1 MKIASKEVVIGTVL
15 WRGYQTG
22 AVHFRKVRFFWF
34 AACLVSAILLSACA
48 GEQPERRERQALR
61 APVYGVDFRNLWNDG
76 SAEVCDYSTA
86 RLRQGKLQQGSA
98 TAITRRLLYSED
110 ERVPIDPKVHEQ
122 ARDAFPA
129 IEMNWIERTTSAP
142 QSAEEMTTSA
152 VTLTAVDGRVPGVE
166 TKTDFS
172 FQGWD
177 GQLFHQLL
185 FDATGVRSHQYS
197 YFANEGDEQ
206 ITLAYP
212 ADGVSGDALWF
223 WARHM
228 AAPQLNSGETR
239 TVSLL
244 PALRD
249 VREEHRQLNWRH
261 AVLSHS
267 AEPQTV
273 GEHAAESFSV
283 ALDDGRT
290 ETFLVE
296 TAPPYRVLR
305 WEDSTGERAELVSS
319 SRMKLPA
326 PPAPAETAKK

>member
-1 MKIASKEVVIGTVL
+1 M
-15 WRGYQTG
+15 
-22 AVHFRKVRFFWF
+22 RFFWF
-34 AACLVSAILLSACA
+34 SAFLLWVIFLIGCANEPQAANDR
-48 GEQPERRERQALR
+48 QPLR
-61 APVYGVDFRNLWNDG
+61 SPVYGPDFRDVWNDSSSEV
-76 SAEVCDYSTA
+76 SAYNTA
-86 RLRQGKLQQGSA
+86 RMRQGKLQKGSA

-129 IEMNWIERTTSAP
+129 IEMNWIERTASAP
-142 QSAEEMTTSA
+142 ETAEEMTTSA

-206 ITLAYP
+206 ITLGYP
-212 ADGVSGDALWF
+212 RDGVSGDALWF

-228 AAPQLNSGETR
+228 AAPQLNSGEKR
-239 TVSLL
+239 AVSVL

-249 VREEHRQLNWRH
+249 VREEHRHLDWRH
-261 AVLSHS
+261 AVLSRS
-267 AEPQTV
+267 AEQQKV
-273 GEHAAESFSV
+273 AGHAAELCTV
-283 ALDDGRT
+283 AFDDGET
-290 ETFLVE
+290 ETFYVE
-296 TAPPYRVLR
+296 TARPFRVLR
-305 WEDSTGERAELVSS
+305 WTDSSGESADLVSTN
-319 SRMKLPA
+319 RMMLPA
-326 PPAPAETAKK
+326 PSAPAATAKQ

>member
-1 MKIASKEVVIGTVL
+1 
-15 WRGYQTG
+15 
-22 AVHFRKVRFFWF
+22 VRFFWF
-34 AACLVSAILLSACA
+34 SAFLVLAILLIGCA
-48 GEQPERRERQALR
+48 GEPQAARDGQALR
-61 APVYGVDFRNLWNDG
+61 SPVYGQDFRDVWNDN
-76 SAEVCDYSTA
+76 SAEVCAYNTV
-86 RLRQGKLQQGSA
+86 RMRQGRLQKGSA

-110 ERVPIDPKVHEQ
+110 ERVPIDAKVHEQ

-142 QSAEEMTTSA
+142 ESAEEMTTSA
-152 VTLTAVDGRVPGVE
+152 LTLTAVDGRVPGVE

-185 FDATGVRSHQYS
+185 FDASGVRSHQYS

-212 ADGVSGDALWF
+212 KDGVSGDALWF

-228 AAPQLNSGETR
+228 AAPLLNSGEKR
-239 TVSLL
+239 AASIL

-261 AVLSHS
+261 AVLSRS
-267 AEPQTV
+267 AEQQKV
-273 GEHAAESFSV
+273 GAHPAELCIV
-283 ALDDGRT
+283 AFDDGET
-290 ETFLVE
+290 ETFYVE
-296 TAPPYRVLR
+296 TARPFLVLR
-305 WEDSTGERAELVSS
+305 WTDSTGESADLVSTN
-319 SRMKLPA
+319 RMMLPA
-326 PPAPAETAKK
+326 PTAPAGTAKQ